1 MLSAIQIAID
11 GYSSTGKS
19 TLAKALAKALG
30 FLYIDSGAMYRA
42 VTLYLIRHNIT
53 VERVEDVLDE
63 IEVDFDD
70 AHRIRLNG
78 EVVDQDIREMEVSEL
93 VSEVAKVAA
102 VRRKLVEQQQRF
114 KQSVVMDGRD
124 IGTVV
129 FPSASLKLFMTAS
142 PEVRAKRRYD
152 ELIQQQKSVTLDQVR
167 SNLKMRDYEDEHRA
181 VDPLKKADD
190 AYLLDNSSLSPDEQ
204 LQWVLDIL
212 RDKLAI
218 TAWFSLDTQ
227 LFYLILQAFSNYTN
241 EGEKDFLYLIS
252 SRSSS

>member
-1 MLSAIQIAID
+1 MLSAIQITID

-142 PEVRAKRRYD
+142 PEVRAQRRYD

-218 TAWFSLDTQ
+218 TA
-227 LFYLILQAFSNYTN
+227 
-241 EGEKDFLYLIS
+241 
-252 SRSSS
+252 

>member
-42 VTLYLIRHNIT
+42 VTLYLIRHNMA
-53 VERVEDVLDE
+53 VEQVEEVLDE
-63 IEVDFDD
+63 IEVDFDA

-78 EVVDQDIREMEVSEL
+78 QVVEQEIREMEVSEL
-93 VSEVAKVAA
+93 VSEVAKVAV
-102 VRRKLVEQQQRF
+102 VRRKLVEQQQQF

-142 PEVRAKRRYD
+142 PEVRAQRRYD

-190 AYLLDNSSLSPDEQ
+190 AYLLDNSNLSPEEQ
-204 LQWVLDIL
+204 LQWVLDLL

-218 TAWFSLDTQ
+218 TA
-227 LFYLILQAFSNYTN
+227 
-241 EGEKDFLYLIS
+241 
-252 SRSSS
+252 

>member
-1 MLSAIQIAID
+1 MLSTIQIAIYC
-11 GYSSTGKS
+11 YSSTGKS

-42 VTLYLIRHNIT
+42 VTLYLIRHNIA
-53 VERVEDVLDE
+53 VEQVEEVLDE
-63 IEVDFDD
+63 IEVDFDA
-70 AHRIRLNG
+70 AHKICLNG
-78 EVVDQDIREMEVSEL
+78 QVVEQEIREMEVSEL

-102 VRRKLVEQQQRF
+102 VRIKLVEQQQQF

-142 PEVRAKRRYD
+142 PEVRVQRRYD
-152 ELIQQQKSVTLDQVR
+152 ELIHQQKSVTLDQVR

-190 AYLLDNSSLSPDEQ
+190 AYLLDNSNLSPEEQ
-204 LQWVLDIL
+204 LQWVLDLL

-218 TAWFSLDTQ
+218 TA
-227 LFYLILQAFSNYTN
+227 
-241 EGEKDFLYLIS
+241 
-252 SRSSS
+252 

>member
-53 VERVEDVLDE
+53 VERVEDVLDD

-142 PEVRAKRRYD
+142 PEVRAQRRYD

>member
-1 MLSAIQIAID
+1 VLSTIQIAID

-42 VTLYLIRHNIT
+42 VTLYLIRHNIA
-53 VERVEDVLDE
+53 VEQVEEVLDE
-63 IEVDFDD
+63 IEVDFDA
-70 AHRIRLNG
+70 AHKICLNG
-78 EVVDQDIREMEVSEL
+78 QVVEQEIREMEVSEL

-102 VRRKLVEQQQRF
+102 VRRKLVEQQQQF

-142 PEVRAKRRYD
+142 PEVRVQRRYD
-152 ELIQQQKSVTLDQVR
+152 ELIHQQKSVTLDQVR

-190 AYLLDNSSLSPDEQ
+190 AYLLDNSNLSPEEQ
-204 LQWVLDIL
+204 LQWVLDLL

-218 TAWFSLDTQ
+218 TA
-227 LFYLILQAFSNYTN
+227 
-241 EGEKDFLYLIS
+241 
-252 SRSSS
+252 

>member
-42 VTLYLIRHNIT
+42 VTLYLIRHNIA
-53 VERVEDVLDE
+53 VEQVEEVLDE
-63 IEVDFDD
+63 IEVDFDA
-70 AHRIRLNG
+70 AHKIRLNG
-78 EVVDQDIREMEVSEL
+78 QVVEQEIREMEVSEL

-102 VRRKLVEQQQRF
+102 VRRKLVEQQQKFR
-114 KQSVVMDGRD
+114 QSVVMDGRD

-142 PEVRAKRRYD
+142 PEVRAQRRYD

-167 SNLKMRDYEDEHRA
+167 SNLRMRDYEDEHRA

-190 AYLLDNSSLSPDEQ
+190 AYLLDNSNLSPDEQ
-204 LQWVLDIL
+204 LQWVLDLL

-218 TAWFSLDTQ
+218 TAWFSLHTQ
-227 LFYLILQAFSNYTN
+227 LFYLVLQAFSNYTN
-241 EGEKDFLYLIS
+241 EGEKEFFYLIS